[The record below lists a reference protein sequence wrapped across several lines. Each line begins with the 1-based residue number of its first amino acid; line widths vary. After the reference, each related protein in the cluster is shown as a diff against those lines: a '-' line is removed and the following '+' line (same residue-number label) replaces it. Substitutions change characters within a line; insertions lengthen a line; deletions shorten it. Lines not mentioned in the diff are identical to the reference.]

1 MAPPPKS
8 LANLK
13 RGGGVGRVGPN
24 KATADIK
31 AIATRLV
38 SDPGYVESLKVRL
51 KRGTA
56 GPVEPLLFHYAYGRP
71 KEEIAL
77 RVEDARNQS
86 TADLAERARQLVE
99 RLGSTVA
106 KRALEDV

>member
-1 MAPPPKS
+1 MPRDTSGLLKGGPGRPKG
-8 LANLK
+8 L
-13 RGGGVGRVGPN
+13 PN
-24 KATADIK
+24 KATRDIK
-31 AIATRLV
+31 NLSAKLLN
-38 SDPGYVESLKVRL
+38 DPAYLEALKVRL
-51 KRGTA
+51 RRGTA
-56 GPVEPLLFHYAYGRP
+56 AAVEVQLYHYAYGRP